1 MAKNTTAK
9 TPQKTIFPTNQMA
22 PRKAYNSV
30 IVVLQY
36 NRSDLTIGC
45 LRSIKE
51 LNHHDLYTIVVDNN
65 SKEIHIDNT
74 RNWVNS
80 QSFGGAQDNSF
91 GSSAELTASQAQDK
105 SGRKFTL
112 IESRENLGYAGGN
125 NLGIKHAMAQGA
137 EYILI
142 LNNDTVISADL
153 LDKLISVAE
162 TDSTIGAVS
171 PAIKESTSQIVYY
184 GKVDWLKSELK
195 HSATKP
201 TGEYLNNKQYLIGA
215 AILLKR
221 SALEKVEG
229 FSEAYFLYFED
240 ADLSQRLQRAGFK
253 LKIVPEV
260 IIEHQVAAS
269 TSQLGSPL
277 VMRYH
282 MRNALLFNSLNAPW
296 YIRGLIIGWAGWVAL
311 KQWAK
316 LSLLTNPATLA
327 KSEAILDGVGD
338 FYNRRGGRIND
349 KTQMAND

>member
-1 MAKNTTAK
+1 MKEIPRTTTTWRKRCNPKNMPASS
-9 TPQKTIFPTNQMA
+9 II
-22 PRKAYNSV
+22 

-36 NRSDLTIGC
+36 NRSDLTVGC
-45 LRSIKE
+45 LNSIKE
-51 LNHHDLYTIVVDNN
+51 LDHHDLYTIVVDNN

-74 RNWVNS
+74 RNWINS
-80 QSFGGAQDNSF
+80 QSGN
-91 GSSAELTASQAQDK
+91 
-105 SGRKFTL
+105 KFSL
-112 IESRENLGYAGGN
+112 IESKENLGYAGGN
-125 NLGIKHAMAQGA
+125 NLGIKYALEHGA
-137 EYILI
+137 EYVLI
-142 LNNDTVISADL
+142 LNNDTIVSSDL
-153 LDKLISVAE
+153 LNKLITVAE
-162 TDSTIGAVS
+162 ADPDIGAVS
-171 PAIKESTSQIVYY
+171 PAIKEASGQTVYC
-184 GKVDWLKSELK
+184 GKVSWLKSELK
-195 HSATKP
+195 HSTTKP
-201 TGEYLNNKQYLIGA
+201 TQAYLNNKQYLIGA